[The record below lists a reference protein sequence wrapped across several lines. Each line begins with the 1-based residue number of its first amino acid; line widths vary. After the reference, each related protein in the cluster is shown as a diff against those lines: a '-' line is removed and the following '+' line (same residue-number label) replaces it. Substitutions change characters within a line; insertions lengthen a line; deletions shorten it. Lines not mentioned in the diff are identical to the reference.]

1 MFEACEQPAVLLYY
15 LSHFTPCTVQFR
27 PILVILYMMYCLLLN
42 VLVFY
47 NSSAATYNY
56 IKIFQTLLINNELML
71 VTIAIP
77 I

>member
-1 MFEACEQPAVLLYY
+1 
-15 LSHFTPCTVQFR
+15 
-27 PILVILYMMYCLLLN
+27 MMYCLLLN